1 MIQPVGDRVLIQLA
15 EQEKE
20 SSGGIILSAGALD
33 RIKTGVILAVGEGSR
48 MANGKLVPINV
59 KVGDKVLFSQFT
71 NMEKFEDKG
80 EEFYILPEKG
90 VMAVLEDD

>member
-20 SSGGIILSAGALD
+20 SSGGIILSAGAID

-48 MANGKLVPINV
+48 MANGKLVPISV
-59 KVGDKVLFSQFT
+59 KVGDTVLFSQFT
-71 NMEKFEDKG
+71 NMEKFEDNG

>member
-20 SSGGIILSAGALD
+20 SSGGIILSAGAID

-48 MANGKLVPINV
+48 TSYGNLIPISV
-59 KVGDKVLFSQFT
+59 KVGDTVLFSQFT
-71 NMEKFEDKG
+71 NMEKFEDNG